1 MQLMSLLTEGLWAIF
16 GRFWNLTVILQTSI
30 HAMSLR
36 RRLLSLRGSPKGRVS
51 LVRDAR
57 SSIAAA
63 AQWIAPV
70 DDDPETWSDSELWK
84 FLRSHV
90 SGTDF
95 SRRELIDKAK
105 RLLNKPLKS
114 DKLEPNELLQ
124 EFKHVLNCSG
134 PQLTCPGSTVPLH
147 EVASDTD
154 FRLDV
159 CCSAQVSS

>member
-1 MQLMSLLTEGLWAIF
+1 M
-16 GRFWNLTVILQTSI
+16 
-30 HAMSLR
+30 
-36 RRLLSLRGSPKGRVS
+36 
-51 LVRDAR
+51 
-57 SSIAAA
+57 
-63 AQWIAPV
+63 
-70 DDDPETWSDSELWK
+70 
-84 FLRSHV
+84 

-154 FRLDV
+154 FRWTSVVPLRSVPDALGWA
-159 CCSAQVSS
+159 SPSMGHLYGPNFR